1 MENKVL
7 RITMPDSSKWDVPVI
22 IIANDRANYY
32 KDEFNNDLNE
42 SLEKDTLPLFRESD
56 YEIVDWAANNMDW
69 DDVKEFAKQVPDSP
83 KPVDFQE
90 GWLNGEKEV
99 LTL

>member
-32 KDEFNNDLNE
+32 KYEFNNDLNE

-69 DDVKEFAKQVPDSP
+69 DDVKEFAKREIGRAHV
-83 KPVDFQE
+83 
-90 GWLNGEKEV
+90 
-99 LTL
+99 